1 MIDNIRFSILTT
13 IIFLTTISFGQVPLG
28 YYDTTDGLSGDNL
41 KSSLHDI
48 IKGHK
53 EYPYTSTNTDV
64 WDILKETDRDI
75 NDSNNVILLYSGW
88 SVDAS
93 QEYNSG
99 KGWTREHVWSKS
111 RGDFGTTKG
120 AGTDAHHLRPAD
132 VTVNTAKNNRWFDTC
147 STSYVDNGVVTG
159 SYTSSDEWVW
169 QPRDEV
175 KGDVARM
182 IFYMAT
188 RYEGENNEPDLEI
201 VDYIPLKSTND
212 SIYSKLSTLL
222 KWHKE
227 DTVDAWERRRND
239 IIYYDYQNNRNPFID
254 HPEYANLIWSSTI
267 TSSNNKESSE
277 MKIYPNPVKDYF
289 RIDVKGD
296 IDRVEVVD
304 DSGRQVMTLRDIL
317 SSQNIDLSS
326 LSQGVYIVNVYVAKG
341 VVSTRVLKE

>member
-1 MIDNIRFSILTT
+1 MKDLLL
-13 IIFLTTISFGQVPLG
+13 IFIVALSNLIYGQIPYG
-28 YYDTTDGLSGDNL
+28 YYDASYELAGDSL
-41 KSSLHDI
+41 KSSLYDI
-48 IKGHK
+48 IKGHT
-53 EYPYTSTNTDV
+53 EFPYTSSNTDV
-64 WDILKETDRDI
+64 WDILKETDRDV
-75 NDSNNVILLYSGW
+75 NDSKNVILLYSGW

-147 STSYVDNGVVTG
+147 STSYIDNGVVTG
-159 SYTSSDEWVW
+159 SYSSSDEWVW

-188 RYEGENNEPDLEI
+188 RYEGENGEPDLEI

-222 KWHKE
+222 QWHLE

-254 HPEYANLIWSSTI
+254 HPEYADLIWSSVI
-267 TSSNNKESSE
+267 TSVNEKQFGELRV
-277 MKIYPNPVKDYF
+277 YPNPVKDYF
-289 RIDVKGD
+289 KIDLEEK
-296 IDRVEVVD
+296 IDSVEVFD
-304 DSGRQVMTLRDIL
+304 NMGRKIMVLRDVL
-317 SSQNIDLSS
+317 SSGNIDLTS
-326 LSQGVYIVNVYVAKG
+326 LPQGVYIVNVHTAKG